1 MWYALNQINYII
13 WCRSNELL
21 LLKTT
26 LDYVLVKLAD
36 HPQNDGNY
44 FANGANT
51 VKGHCSNSVNHFR
64 KKKRWCFLHTHSS
77 LLASHFSL
85 YHFIFTW
92 SSFSTQP
99 SAACLS
105 DGFVRLPRACLAKTC
120 PLGRAWYANFL
131 FGGLKDWELVASRVI
146 MKRDKRL
153 FIYLLCQRTQGLSD
167 L

>member
-1 MWYALNQINYII
+1 MLYVLNQINYII

-64 KKKRWCFLHTHSS
+64 KKKMMLPPHTQFIVSQPFLSVPF
-77 LLASHFSL
+77 HF
-85 YHFIFTW
+85 H
-92 SSFSTQP
+92 
-99 SAACLS
+99 
-105 DGFVRLPRACLAKTC
+105 
-120 PLGRAWYANFL
+120 
-131 FGGLKDWELVASRVI
+131 LV
-146 MKRDKRL
+146 
-153 FIYLLCQRTQGLSD
+153 
-167 L
+167 